1 MRRMYHLRMDLGLK
15 GAVVLITGGSKGLGL
30 AAARAFVAEGAHV
43 AIASRSHDN
52 LQKARAELGAVETF
66 AADLCQPRVAADK
79 VDAVERRLGPVDVLA
94 KCAGGG
100 PRGGAAELTLQGWR

>member
-30 AAARAFVAEGAHV
+30 AAARAFVAEGARV

-66 AADLCQPRVAADK
+66 AADLCQPRVAAGM
-79 VDAVERRLGPVDVLA
+79 VDAGGRPPGPGHVLGNSARARPRRG
-94 KCAGGG
+94 
-100 PRGGAAELTLQGWR
+100 